1 MHIDLTIIA
10 IRKTE
15 VIAEI
20 NELKN
25 RLQPMIAIISLPYNM
40 QKQVDSGRCGQQTTT
55 SVRLLMSGAHP
66 TRTRPTHC
74 IRWLVD
80 YLAAMLFIIAP
91 RDQHQ
96 PRP

>member
-10 IRKTE
+10 IPKTE

-40 QKQVDSGRCGQQTTT
+40 QKQVDFGRCGQQTIT
-55 SVRLLMSGAHP
+55 SVRLLMLTAHP
-66 TRTRPTHC
+66 LRNHQIHYIP
-74 IRWLVD
+74 WLVD
-80 YLAAMLFIIAP
+80 YLVAVLFIIAP